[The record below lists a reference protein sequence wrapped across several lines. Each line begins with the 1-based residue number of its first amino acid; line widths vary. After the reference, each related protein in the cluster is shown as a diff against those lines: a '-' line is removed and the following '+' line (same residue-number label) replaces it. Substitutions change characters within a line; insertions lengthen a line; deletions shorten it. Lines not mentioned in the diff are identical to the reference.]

1 MANFDNIIENI
12 IERIISEYTTEI
24 KLDDRQKMLV
34 SSVGATPSIALEN
47 YKRQKQPNNAHKEQ
61 LDTLRRV
68 LRRVLGTEEQ
78 LKEIMRPTA
87 EKVIRE
93 AIEKFKNGLGGL
105 TINLQF

>member
-1 MANFDNIIENI
+1 MANFDNIIDNI
-12 IERIISEYTTEI
+12 IERIVSEYTVEI
-24 KLDDRQKMLV
+24 QMGDRQERLV
-34 SSVGATPSIALEN
+34 SSVGATPSIALES
-47 YKRQKQPNNAHKEQ
+47 YKRQKQLYNTYTEQ
-61 LDTLRRV
+61 QDILRRV

-93 AIEKFKNGLGGL
+93 AIEKFKKGLGNL

>member
-1 MANFDNIIENI
+1 MANFDNIIDNI
-12 IERIISEYTTEI
+12 IERIISEYNTEI

-34 SSVGATPSIALEN
+34 SSVGATPSITLEN
-47 YKRQKQPNNAHKEQ
+47 YKRQKQPDNTYKEQ

-68 LRRVLGTEEQ
+68 LRHALGTEEQ

-93 AIEKFKNGLGGL
+93 AIEKFKKGLGDL